1 MRRVHPPSSHNPHR
15 WQSMTPRPYT
25 ARYPLRHPHGAYI
38 HPCPATHTCVTID
51 AHALQCLRHTHTH
64 TSTQHTHRA
73 PHTHTCDD
81 ATDHRPLLHTHTY
94 TCYAHTYTCYAHTC
108 TCYTHTYTC
117 YTHTCTCS
125 IHTHT
130 SIPCHTMPYH
140 AMPYLPCLASPLCLS
155 DRRMHSAA
163 LIRLHHPEVRRTG
176 GCRTT
181 RLHYRIGPMRPHTWT
196 SGHAH
201 DAVTS
206 GIV

>member
-1 MRRVHPPSSHNPHR
+1 MRHVHPPSSHNPHR

-25 ARYPLRHPHGAYI
+25 TRYPLRRPYGAYI

-51 AHALQCLRHTHTH
+51 ARALQCLRHTHIHMRRRDIH
-64 TSTQHTHRA
+64 TELHTYI
-73 PHTHTCDD
+73 CDD
-81 ATDHRPLLHTHTY
+81 ATDHRPLLHTHTH
-94 TCYAHTYTCYAHTC
+94 A
-108 TCYTHTYTC
+108 THTHTHA
-117 YTHTCTCS
+117 TLHTCTCS
-125 IHTHT
+125 NHTHT
-130 SIPCHTMPYH
+130 SIPCHAVPG
-140 AMPYLPCLASPLCLS
+140 PCPASTLCPS